1 MRTPRWISR
10 IKNALTIKR
19 TRDGDGF
26 IPVGAD
32 SPAAVEARNANV
44 VMAPLLFI
52 GRAFTQAE
60 PVVERKRGG
69 MWRPVEDHLLVGLLE
84 RPNPYYEGDSLI
96 KALLLSWY
104 LDGNAYLIK
113 VRDELRRVVEL
124 WYAPHWTVEPRWQPG
139 GRFIDYYDYRP
150 IDGMTAIPL
159 PVADVVHLRYGLDPD
174 NPRKGFSPLKSV
186 LREVMTDEEAARFS
200 AYILKNMGVPGG
212 VIAPKSDARPPRPED
227 VQKMK
232 EYMQN
237 FRGHQRGEWLVVGA
251 PTEVYQFGFD
261 PNRLMLGPLRDIS
274 EERVCAVLGV
284 PAAVVGFG
292 SGLQSTKVGAT
303 MRELVRLAR
312 VNCIEPAQWTIG
324 RQLGAQLLPDYE
336 TRPERA
342 RVWFDTSHV
351 PMFAEDES
359 EKAERVVRMV
369 QGGILRVDRAQEM
382 LGLEVDPTQAVYLRP
397 ANATAVAP
405 GEDQEPAQEPAPAID
420 NRIAGLVAGAH
431 VNGNGRRS
439 HADDE

>member
-1 MRTPRWISR
+1 MPRWMSR
-10 IKNALTIKR
+10 ILGRADNDR
-19 TRDGDGF
+19 FVSVEDVRQM
-26 IPVGAD
+26 VAD
-32 SPAAVEARNANV
+32 SSRLAQGRHANV
-44 VMAPLLFI
+44 VMAPLLWI

-60 PVVERKRGG
+60 PIVERRRAGL
-69 MWRPVEDHLLVGLLE
+69 WRVVEDHPLAFRLE
-84 RPNPYYEGDSLI
+84 RPNDFYDGDSMF
-96 KALLLSWY
+96 KALLLSWFI
-104 LDGNAYLIK
+104 DGNAYLIK

-124 WYAPHWTVEPRWQPG
+124 WYAPHWTVEPKWTPG
-139 GRFIDYYDYRP
+139 SGRFIDYYLYTP
-150 IDGMTAIPL
+150 IDGITQRL

-174 NPRKGFSPLKSV
+174 NPRKGLAPLKSV
-186 LREVMTDEEAARFS
+186 IREVMTDEEAARFS
-200 AYILKNMGVPGG
+200 AYILRNMGVPGG
-212 VIAPKSDARPPRPED
+212 VIAPKNTDRSPKPED
-227 VQKMK
+227 VQAMK

-382 LGLEVDPTQAVYLRP
+382 LGLEVDPTQAIYLRP
-397 ANATAVAP
+397 TQAVAVAP
-405 GEDQEPAQEPAPAID
+405 GQESTPTPAPD
-420 NRIAGLVAGAH
+420 NRIAGLIAGINP
-431 VNGNGRRS
+431 NGNGRGN
-439 HADDE
+439 HEPEDD